1 MSKMWEYRANKL
13 FIEHDRQAL
22 EDVLNSVE
30 GAGKKWK
37 PQDELRDEFLNRM
50 GAEGWELIDT
60 RYVEDPPRDGFWG
73 ESGWFHQTFKRE
85 ITSGITLE
93 EREKQIEEM
102 PHYQKHK
109 PDKNRTP

>member
-50 GAEGWELIDT
+50 GQK
-60 RYVEDPPRDGFWG
+60 DG
-73 ESGWFHQTFKRE
+73 
-85 ITSGITLE
+85 
-93 EREKQIEEM
+93 
-102 PHYQKHK
+102 
-109 PDKNRTP
+109 NC

>member
-37 PQDELRDEFLNRM
+37 PQDELGDEFLNRM
-50 GAEGWELIDT
+50 GAEGWELLIQDMLKT
-60 RYVEDPPRDGFWG
+60 PPEMDFGVRVVGFIRP
-73 ESGWFHQTFKRE
+73 SK
-85 ITSGITLE
+85 
-93 EREKQIEEM
+93 EKSQVAS
-102 PHYQKHK
+102 PW
-109 PDKNRTP
+109 KNGKSK